1 MSHTYLDMMKMTRCE
16 VELHAEL
23 AAAVTHPLV
32 EYAPGSPRLMALY
45 AAMEQ
50 AQQTWPL
57 NGHEAGQVNV

>member
-23 AAAVTHPLV
+23 
-32 EYAPGSPRLMALY
+32 
-45 AAMEQ
+45 MEQ

-57 NGHEAGQVNV
+57 KGYEVNV